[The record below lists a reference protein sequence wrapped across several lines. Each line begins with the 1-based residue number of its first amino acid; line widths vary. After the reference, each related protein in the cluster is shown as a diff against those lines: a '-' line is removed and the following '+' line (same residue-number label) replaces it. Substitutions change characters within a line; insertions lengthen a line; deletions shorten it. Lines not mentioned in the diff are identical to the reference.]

1 MLNQTIAFALSQRM
15 LMLLAALTLCVA
27 GFFAFEKLPIDAF
40 PDVSMTQV
48 QIIMKAP
55 GMTPEEVE
63 SQVVLP
69 IEQDLLGIP
78 HQVMLR
84 SQSKYAIAV
93 ITLDFA
99 EGTDP
104 YWARQQVGERLSGVL
119 GNLPTTVSG
128 GLAPMTTPLGEMFM
142 FSVEGNLSLMEKRQ
156 LLERVIR
163 PQLRTIV
170 GVADVNSLGGHV
182 RTFEVQPNLA
192 AMAARGISL
201 AMLEQA
207 IQANHQSDGAGRISE
222 QGESMLVRSDSRVR
236 SLGSVD
242 VSAVAAT

>member
-48 QIIMKAP
+48 QIIMKAL

-78 HQVMLR
+78 HHVMLR
-84 SQSKYAIAV
+84 SQSKYAIAL

-104 YWARQQVGERLSGVL
+104 YWARQQVG
-119 GNLPTTVSG
+119 
-128 GLAPMTTPLGEMFM
+128 
-142 FSVEGNLSLMEKRQ
+142 
-156 LLERVIR
+156 
-163 PQLRTIV
+163 
-170 GVADVNSLGGHV
+170 
-182 RTFEVQPNLA
+182 
-192 AMAARGISL
+192 
-201 AMLEQA
+201 
-207 IQANHQSDGAGRISE
+207 
-222 QGESMLVRSDSRVR
+222 
-236 SLGSVD
+236 
-242 VSAVAAT
+242 